1 MTIIWAV
8 ITLVLV
14 VSEIATTALVCIWF
28 AVGSFAALIT
38 SMFDVS
44 VLLQCVIF
52 VIVSIIAV
60 ILMRPFARK
69 VSKPKEIL
77 SMVAKKV
84 TITEEVTQTTGKGI
98 IGDVTWNVRLD
109 SGEKIAK
116 GESVEV
122 VRVEGTTLYVTMHS

>member
-77 SMVAKKV
+77 SMVGKKV